1 MSVGHAK
8 IEENGLSVK
17 ASLDF
22 TSTKLSLEFLKRP
35 KKKKRIFVCSKVVY
49 QKERKKNDRKMIL
62 LAQSH
67 QVRKKERKKIRKERE
82 RERKR

>member
-22 TSTKLSLEFLKRP
+22 TSTKLSQEFLKRP
-35 KKKKRIFVCSKVVY
+35 KKKKI
-49 QKERKKNDRKMIL
+49 IL
-62 LAQSH
+62 FAQRSSI
-67 QVRKKERKKIRKERE
+67 KKEGKQRE
-82 RERKR
+82 D